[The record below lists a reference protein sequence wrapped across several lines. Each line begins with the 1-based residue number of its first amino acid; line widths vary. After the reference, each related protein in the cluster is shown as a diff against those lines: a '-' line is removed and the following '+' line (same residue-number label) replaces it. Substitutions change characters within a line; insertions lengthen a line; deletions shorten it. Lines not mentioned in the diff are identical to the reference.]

1 MMLVFEEVV
10 KQSISERQ
18 DVFPVNVMI
27 ELSETDDSIELE
39 ASYGGACFDP
49 IKDGDE
55 LSASIVKKVS
65 TSVDHSFAD
74 GVNRFRSVLRS
85 AK

>member
-1 MMLVFEEVV
+1 MLIFEEVV
-10 KQSISERQ
+10 KQSITERE

-39 ASYGGACFDP
+39 ASYGGESFDP

-55 LSASIVKKVS
+55 LSAAIVKKVS
-65 TSVDHSFAD
+65 SSVDHSFAG